1 MKKSEAL
8 AGMVIVLLFVCG
20 MVKPCWAGFKMK
32 INDQTKGRP
41 HPLRVCPSVS
51 LQGDE
56 TR

>member
-32 INDQTKGRP
+32 INDQTKGEIGIWM
-41 HPLRVCPSVS
+41 
-51 LQGDE
+51 QGSYQWK
-56 TR
+56 